1 MLKSPMS
8 QNTIFK
14 RDCKNHKILQ
24 LFVGEIPQLL
34 AGDISLSSKT
44 VSETPLDCRSYL
56 AYRANQNVYNRQRL

>member
-34 AGDISLSSKT
+34 AGLSSKT
-44 VSETPLDCRSYL
+44 VSETPLDYRSYL